1 MSCKECLLLIALR
14 FIKLGMC
21 FVLELFFLSVA
32 LIILIIGSSLNS
44 GYAGLYYPKCLLL
57 WEQKE
62 SIGMA
67 FLSK

>member
-1 MSCKECLLLIALR
+1 M
-14 FIKLGMC
+14 KLGMC

-32 LIILIIGSSLNS
+32 LIILIIESSLNS
-44 GYAGLYYPKCLLL
+44 GCARLYYSKCSLL

-67 FLSK
+67 FLDK